1 MVKPTKV
8 ILAAFT
14 PLQPY
19 CNLPK
24 SKYTKIIHANSDR
37 LDFSIISLEKMF
49 SKKRNPDNR
58 LIDKDITPKT
68 RNLNKSM
75 SIVSSG
81 GRELTIDDGLFFCN
95 LFSCNFKKKA
105 CVAHRHIML

>member
-1 MVKPTKV
+1 MAKPTKV
-8 ILAAFT
+8 ILAAFS
-14 PLQPY
+14 PLHPY

-24 SKYTKIIHANSDR
+24 SKYTKIIHANKDK
-37 LDFSIISLEKMF
+37 LVFSIISFEKIF

-68 RNLNKSM
+68 RNLNKSI

-81 GRELTIDDGLFFCN
+81 GRELTIVDGLFLCN
-95 LFSCNFKKKA
+95 RPSCNFKKKA
-105 CVAHRHIML
+105 CVAHKHIML